1 MKSGWF
7 SRKRRREELNDE
19 LRAHLDMATEDRV
32 QRGACRPARVGN
44 FLLTA
49 AVLTLALGIGA
60 NTDRVLPSVV
70 KIDRQLR
77 AGGTPTFTATVTG
90 STNQGVTWA
99 IEKSVPAVAPSDWI
113 WERSV
118 TTSPNPDFPS

>member
-60 NTDRVLPSVV
+60 NTDRVSPSVV

-99 IEKSVPAVAPSDWI
+99 I
-113 WERSV
+113 
-118 TTSPNPDFPS
+118 